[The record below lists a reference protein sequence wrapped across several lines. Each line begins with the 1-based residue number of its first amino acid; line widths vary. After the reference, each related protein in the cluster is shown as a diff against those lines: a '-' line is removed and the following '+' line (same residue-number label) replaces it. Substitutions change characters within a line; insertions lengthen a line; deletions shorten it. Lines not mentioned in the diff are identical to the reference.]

1 MEKKMFYGANKIIF
15 ENAKALR
22 NNLTFEEMILWGRL
36 KEYFPD
42 YKFRRQHPISNYI
55 AYFYCHKLKLIIEV
69 DGSIHFLE
77 KNIKLDEV
85 RQKDIENFGIKVLR
99 FTNEQIRNKVET
111 VLGKI
116 SDFIITEFIKVQN

>member
-1 MEKKMFYGANKIIF
+1 
-15 ENAKALR
+15 
-22 NNLTFEEMILWGRL
+22 MILWGRL

-55 AYFYCHKLKLIIEV
+55 ADFYCHKLKLIIEV

-85 RQKDIENFGIKVLR
+85 RQKDIENL
-99 FTNEQIRNKVET
+99 
-111 VLGKI
+111 
-116 SDFIITEFIKVQN
+116 